1 MKRPRVAVPLASL
14 IQPARAGLWMTML
27 IVTAGGL
34 AGCGDGDQR
43 GRGDAPAESRLGVT
57 TLSPEV
63 KADVVAFCGDCHP
76 LPDPTSFPRDAWH
89 EEVRRGYDFYYAS
102 GRTDLTVPVQ
112 TYTHQ
117 YFASRAPERL
127 QLPAADP
134 IDPEWASRFRQHD
147 ITIPGLEAA
156 AVSYV
161 AVVDLGNPLGRGIA
175 FSDMRGGGVY
185 FTPLSP
191 EGDIGTPRRIGQAEN
206 PAVIRVCDWDQ
217 DGHLDLL
224 VADLGSFLP
233 EDHDRGRVLWF
244 HQLEESPGEFQ
255 RQTLHDRIGR
265 VASIEV
271 ADFDDDGLDDLL
283 VAEFGWQ
290 KTGSIFWLQRD
301 ASGDPLDGWIKHS
314 IDDRSGAIHV
324 PVVDFNGDGSS
335 DFVALISQHHER
347 IEAMIND
354 GTGGFHKELI
364 YAAPG
369 PSFGSSGIELVDLTG
384 NGRLDVLYT
393 NGDSFDSF
401 VLKPSHGVRWLEN
414 QGTFPFRAH
423 ELGPLPGAHR
433 AVTGDLDGDGQREI
447 VAGAFIPQD
456 LMRAQRQGGAEALVV
471 WKREGN
477 GRYRKHVLSRGD
489 GLHATLSADDVN
501 GNGRDDLV
509 IGHFRESGAAA
520 GPAITVWM
528 TR

>member
-1 MKRPRVAVPLASL
+1 MKRPRVAIRFVSL
-14 IQPARAGLWMTML
+14 TQSSRAGLWMTLL
-27 IVTAGGL
+27 IATAAGL
-34 AGCGDGDQR
+34 AGCREGGKERQSALPSAEPTR
-43 GRGDAPAESRLGVT
+43 GARLSSEVEAAVVT
-57 TLSPEV
+57 
-63 KADVVAFCGDCHP
+63 FCGDCHP
-76 LPDPTSFPRDAWH
+76 LPDPTSFPREAWH

-112 TYTHQ
+112 AETHQ
-117 YFASRAPERL
+117 YFASRAPEKL
-127 QLPAADP
+127 QLAEPDP
-134 IDPEWASRFRQHD
+134 IDSEWVGRFYQHD
-147 ITIPGLEAA
+147 ITIPGVENA
-156 AVSYV
+156 AVSYT
-161 AVVDLGNPLGRGIA
+161 AVVDLGDPLGRGIA

-185 FTPLSP
+185 FTPLST
-191 EGDIGTPRRIGQAEN
+191 EGEIGTPRRIGRAEN
-206 PAVIRVCDWDQ
+206 PAVIRVSDWDQ

-233 EDHDRGRVLWF
+233 EDHGRGSVVWF
-244 HQLEESPGEFQ
+244 RQLGESPGEFQ
-255 RQTLHDRIGR
+255 QQTLYDRIGR

-271 ADFDDDGLDDLL
+271 ADFNGDGLDDLL

-290 KTGSIFWLQRD
+290 ETGSIFWLQRGD
-301 ASGDPLDGWIKHS
+301 DGDPREGLVKHS
-314 IDDRSGAIHV
+314 IDDRSGTIHL
-324 PVVDFNGDGSS
+324 PVVDFNGNGSL

-354 GTGGFHKELI
+354 GTGEFHRELI

-414 QGTFPFRAH
+414 QGTYPFRVH
-423 ELGPLPGAHR
+423 ELGPMPGAHR
-433 AVTGDLDGDGQREI
+433 AVTGDLDGDGQQEI
-447 VAGAFIPQD
+447 VAGAFIPQE
-456 LMRAQRQGGAEALVV
+456 LMRAQRQGGVEALVV
-471 WKREGN
+471 WKRAGN
-477 GRYRKHVLSRGD
+477 HRYRKHVLSRGD
-489 GLHATLSADDVN
+489 GLHATLSVNDLN

-509 IGHFRESGAAA
+509 IGHFREGGTAA
-520 GPAITVWM
+520 GPALTVWM